1 MWNAFRCGSSSRNHS
16 RSRILCWA
24 LVALL
29 VWQVSGRVPPPLEP
43 ISSVSAP
50 GSPMRRRHWRHG
62 WKNPQQQQHRLSRD
76 AADDARDASRRLVA
90 KTIRGGGMVSDLNDY
105 IGATKT
111 RSWTV
116 LMMSIACDTVAVT
129 LMKQAQ
135 EEAALHKMVLPFGL
149 FFLR

>member
-1 MWNAFRCGSSSRNHS
+1 
-16 RSRILCWA
+16 
-24 LVALL
+24 
-29 VWQVSGRVPPPLEP
+29 
-43 ISSVSAP
+43 
-50 GSPMRRRHWRHG
+50 
-62 WKNPQQQQHRLSRD
+62 
-76 AADDARDASRRLVA
+76 
-90 KTIRGGGMVSDLNDY
+90 MVSDLNDY

-116 LMMSIACDTVAVT
+116 LMLSIASDTVAVT